1 MRDTVAGVRPRGSAV
16 DAAVLR
22 TAPRRSVLNGNRLG
36 FAVMSTCS
44 GDRNWVQPQRDGLCC
59 MGAMAELY
67 LMASELLV
75 RGELNFHICHKCPSQ
90 VHACKLAC
98 KSLYKPVQATLY
110 KLACM
115 YK

>member
-75 RGELNFHICHKCPSQ
+75 RGELNFHICHK
-90 VHACKLAC
+90 L
-98 KSLYKPVQATLY
+98 PVSSTCMQ
-110 KLACM
+110 ACM
-115 YK
+115 